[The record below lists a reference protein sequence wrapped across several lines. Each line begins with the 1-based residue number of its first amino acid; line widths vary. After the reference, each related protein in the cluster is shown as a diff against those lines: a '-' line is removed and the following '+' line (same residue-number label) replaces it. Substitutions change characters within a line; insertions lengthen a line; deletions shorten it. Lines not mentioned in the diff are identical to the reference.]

1 MGLTAVYNG
10 LTVRNGAIA
19 EHNFDTYPILKINE
33 CPEIVTRIVDSD
45 APPTGAG
52 ESGLPTVA
60 PALANAI
67 FNLTGKRIRKLP
79 IDMKK
84 II

>member
-10 LTVRNGAIA
+10 LSIRNGAIA
-19 EHNFDTYPILKINE
+19 ETNFDTYPILKIDQ
-33 CPEIVTRIVDSD
+33 CPEIITYILDSD

-60 PALANAI
+60 PAMANAI
-67 FNLTGKRIRKLP
+67 FDLTGKRIRKLP
-79 IDMKK
+79 IDMAQ